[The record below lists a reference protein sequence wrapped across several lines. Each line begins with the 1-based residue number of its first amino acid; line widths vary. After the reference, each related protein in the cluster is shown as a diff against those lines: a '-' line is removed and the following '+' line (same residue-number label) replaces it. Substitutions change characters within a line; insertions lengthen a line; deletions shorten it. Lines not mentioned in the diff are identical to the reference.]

1 MRSGNVDDFEQ
12 ARWLCRW
19 CMQRAAVTGP
29 YCCRWHRFRAWLA
42 GF

>member
-1 MRSGNVDDFEQ
+1 MRSDIVDDFEQ

-19 CMQRAAVTGP
+19 CMQRVTTHGT
-29 YCCRWHRFRAWLA
+29 YCGLWHRFRAWLA